1 VKSLSGGERN
11 RLLLARL
18 FARPANVL
26 VLDEPTNDLDIET
39 LDLLEQLLLDYP
51 GTVLL
56 VSHDRSFLD
65 TVVTQ
70 VIVADG
76 DGRWSEHV
84 GGWSDWAQ
92 WRANANRADANR
104 VAVQTDRIAPQVV
117 KREPKKSKEPSSVR
131 LSRVEQREL
140 DQLPDQIAALE
151 SERST
156 LTDELLDPA
165 LHSKKP
171 EEYQSVTRRLSAL
184 EESISTLMA
193 RWELLESRNHSS

>member
-1 VKSLSGGERN
+1 
-11 RLLLARL
+11 
-18 FARPANVL
+18 
-26 VLDEPTNDLDIET
+26 
-39 LDLLEQLLLDYP
+39 
-51 GTVLL
+51 VLL

-70 VIVADG
+70 VLVADG

-92 WRANANRADANR
+92 WRANANR
-104 VAVQTDRIAPQVV
+104 VAVRTDRIAPQVV
-117 KREPKKSKEPSSVR
+117 QREPKKSKEPSSVR

-140 DQLPDQIAALE
+140 YQLPEQIAALE

-184 EESISTLMA
+184 EKSISTLMA

>member
-1 VKSLSGGERN
+1 M
-11 RLLLARL
+11 
-18 FARPANVL
+18 
-26 VLDEPTNDLDIET
+26 
-39 LDLLEQLLLDYP
+39 DYP

-92 WRANANRADANR
+92 WQASANRS
-104 VAVQTDRIAPQVV
+104 AVQTSRIAPQVV
-117 KREPKKSKEPSSVR
+117 KRDTKNANDQSLTR
-131 LSRVEQREL
+131 LSRAEQREL

-151 SERST
+151 SERSN
-156 LTDELLDPA
+156 LTERLSVPVFHTSKSDEFE
-165 LHSKKP
+165 SI
-171 EEYQSVTRRLSAL
+171 SRRLSAL
-184 EESISTLMA
+184 EQSISTLMA
-193 RWELLESRNHSS
+193 RWELLESRNPS